1 MNEGQGFL
9 RDASQG
15 SLMSVACRVSGKSE
29 LLREQVSDPVKHAS
43 GAEPAEAPAG
53 RQRSPGRAR
62 GCLSLPREGAREALL
77 LRFAAADGVPTLMSI
92 LRVRKVTE
100 VTRGVSVSLFS
111 ASPSVLRRSWLLKH
125 SRSVQNTWKERKCFR
140 HTPYRLRRTAGCGT
154 ACDEWQGSF
163 LVAFFPGQ
171 TKHEH
176 LEYPALAFPAVL
188 TV

>member
-62 GCLSLPREGAREALL
+62 GCPVASEGGCPRG
-77 LRFAAADGVPTLMSI
+77 F
-92 LRVRKVTE
+92 
-100 VTRGVSVSLFS
+100 
-111 ASPSVLRRSWLLKH
+111 
-125 SRSVQNTWKERKCFR
+125 
-140 HTPYRLRRTAGCGT
+140 
-154 ACDEWQGSF
+154 
-163 LVAFFPGQ
+163 
-171 TKHEH
+171 
-176 LEYPALAFPAVL
+176 ALAFCRGGWRADPHERTPCEEGDGSHTRRLCVPLFCLSLCTPKELVVEAF
-188 TV
+188 